1 MFDGV
6 ARWWDG
12 FELWLAQQWFP
23 LQFVLVVAV
32 LLPICAAATWLLG
45 RGVDFAM
52 NVIGRLRPGRPD
64 EQAGRPNGGRR
75 RS

>member
-23 LQFVLVVAV
+23 LQFVLVAAV
-32 LLPICAAATWLLG
+32 LLPICAAATWLLR

-52 NVIGRLRPGRPD
+52 TLADRLRRARPD
-64 EQAGRPNGGRR
+64 EQAERPADGRR

>member
-32 LLPICAAATWLLG
+32 LLPICAAATWLLR
-45 RGVDFAM
+45 RGVDLAM
-52 NVIGRLRPGRPD
+52 NVAGRLRPGRAD
-64 EQAGRPNGGRR
+64 EQAARPDRGRGR
-75 RS
+75 S

>member
-32 LLPICAAATWLLG
+32 LLPICAAATWVL
-45 RGVDFAM
+45 RCGVDLAM
-52 NVIGRLRPGRPD
+52 TLAGRVRRVRPD
-64 EQAGRPNGGRR
+64 EQTERPADGRPG
-75 RS
+75 S

>member
-23 LQFVLVVAV
+23 LQFVLVVAA
-32 LLPICAAATWLLG
+32 LLPICAAATWLLR
-45 RGVDFAM
+45 RGVDLAM
-52 NVIGRLRPGRPD
+52 TLAERVRRTRSGERGERPADGRSG
-64 EQAGRPNGGRR
+64 
-75 RS
+75 S